1 MKVQPGSQKNRE
13 PMKGGKGMLIYEELQ
28 AGQRLTSHTKAS
40 VTKVQLVKYAGAS
53 GDFNPLHTDDDFAKK
68 IGMQG
73 VIAHGMLVMGFLG
86 EYVMNLAGDI
96 AVPTNFKMRFG
107 AMTVPGDQITCS
119 AFVENVYEEEGKRF
133 VQLELIA
140 EKEPEHVVGSG
151 QVVLQFQ

>member
-1 MKVQPGSQKNRE
+1 
-13 PMKGGKGMLIYEELQ
+13 MKGGKGMLIYEELQ
-28 AGQRLTSHTKAS
+28 AGQRLTSLTKAS

>member
-1 MKVQPGSQKNRE
+1 
-13 PMKGGKGMLIYEELQ
+13 MKGGKGMLIYEELQ
-28 AGQRLTSHTKAS
+28 AGQRLTSLTKAS

-119 AFVENVYEEEGKRF
+119 AFIENVYEEEGKRF

>member
-1 MKVQPGSQKNRE
+1 
-13 PMKGGKGMLIYEELQ
+13 MLNYEELKV
-28 AGQRLTSHTKAS
+28 GQRLQSLTKPN

-53 GDFNPLHTDDDFAKK
+53 GDFNPLHTDDEFAKK

-86 EYVMNLAGDI
+86 EYVMKLAGEI

-119 AFVENVYEEEGKRF
+119 AFVKNVYEEEGKRF
-133 VQLELIA
+133 VNLELIA

-151 QVVLQFQ
+151 QVVLEFQ